1 MNANYEWVIN
11 TLKVDGNAAHKRF
24 TPSYT
29 IVEDGAAVSF
39 DLLRRRHVAAGV
51 RSQ

>member
-24 TPSYT
+24 TPSYI

-39 DLLRRRHVAAGV
+39 DLLRRRHVALG
-51 RSQ
+51 